1 MYINLKVKFLPKQWE
16 RNFSAKEAE
25 VIDSFVDKLAIKPAK
40 DLLKKDKVSFDFR
53 LDDEKRETI
62 LDFAEKNKSK
72 VDICM
77 YADTVYEPED
87 FEKASAFIPVFP
99 KSFNYYDDWNEEKY
113 ASFIITCA
121 AERGDRD
128 SKACGTYEH
137 TEKIFAK
144 PNTTIKKAFDDKYAG
159 ATAIET
165 SEASIVSEKLAEH
178 LIEAGVDKEFFAPVN
193 QRRGDVWAYFLDG
206 RKNLIKSGNLLCNM
220 TEGPVECPLCGKHIM
235 KKKMFEREEAL
246 EERLPGTIILG
257 NVYECDC
264 WEIAGE
270 AAEKLQPVNMTEDF
284 FFSANQMTVISRELF
299 ELIKEKVPEVVK
311 KSIPVFKK

>member
-16 RNFSAKEAE
+16 RNS
-25 VIDSFVDKLAIKPAK
+25 
-40 DLLKKDKVSFDFR
+40 
-53 LDDEKRETI
+53 
-62 LDFAEKNKSK
+62 NK

-77 YADTVYEPED
+77 YADTVYEAED
-87 FEKASAFIPVFP
+87 FEKAVAFILVFP

-113 ASFIITCA
+113 ASFIMTCSSDPKDWTKK
-121 AERGDRD
+121 G
-128 SKACGTYEH
+128 CGTYEH
-137 TEKIFAK
+137 TETIFAK
-144 PNTTIKKAFDDKYAG
+144 PNASIKKVFDNKYAG

-165 SEASIVSEKLAEH
+165 SEASIVSEKLAEY
-178 LIEAGVDKEFFAPVN
+178 LIGAGIGKEFFAPVN

-206 RKNLIKSGNLLCNM
+206 RNNLIESGQLNCNL
-220 TEGPVECPLCGKHIM
+220 TEGPVDCPLCGKHIM
-235 KKKMFEREEAL
+235 KKKVFEREEAL

-284 FFSANQMTVISRELF
+284 FFSANQMTVINRELF
-299 ELIKEKVPEVVK
+299 ELIKEKVPEIIK
-311 KSIPVFKK
+311 NSIPVFKK